1 MDEKTITVKFSTIQR
16 NLLLKYTEDFEDVEL
31 AKLLSLVLKKDDT
44 YKIDL
49 TKEQLQ
55 VLCDEL
61 CTMANNAK
69 QQEIQEQ
76 LDELCYYL
84 EDHMAEFD
92 DEDETDEMDED
103 DEK

>member
-1 MDEKTITVKFSTIQR
+1 MDEKTITLRFSRTQR
-16 NLLLKYTEDFEDVEL
+16 NVLLKYIDNFEDVEL
-31 AKLLSLVLKKDDT
+31 AKLLSLALKKDDA

-55 VLCDEL
+55 DLCDEL